1 MNSNT
6 SKVLKTILII
16 ALIIVAFPFVLTI
29 GLAKDYGKPRRRRRW

>member
-29 GLAKDYGKPRRRRRW
+29 ELAKNYDKPRRRRRW